1 MSLSPGRLG
10 SPSLGTDL
18 GVSVV
23 ADSDRA
29 PKPPARRPSLRRRVI
44 PPLGVLALVLAVWYA
59 VSYLLLSPMR
69 RFLLPPP
76 QSVVSGGFLTWSNF
90 HQILTSLGFT
100 ARTAVLGF
108 FLAAVIGMALAVLMS
123 QAKWLEQALYPYAVF
138 LQTIPILAVVPVLG
152 FAFGF
157 NFGSRVLVCV
167 LIALFPII
175 TNTLFGLLSVDE
187 GLHDLFTLQGVSR
200 VRRLWALQLPAA
212 LPNIFTGLRISA
224 GLSVIGAVVGDF
236 FFQQGQPGLG
246 ELINLYRAQLEP
258 DPLYAAVIMASLL
271 GIFAFVLV
279 GFVSQ
284 RVIGSWHEST
294 RVADRR
300 KPLTPLRTNNKEK

>member
-1 MSLSPGRLG
+1 MSLVPDTIDLE
-10 SPSLGTDL
+10 LGTAT
-18 GVSVV
+18 GVT
-23 ADSDRA
+23 DPA
-29 PKPPARRPSLRRRVI
+29 PKALRRRSTRRVVG
-44 PPLGVLALVLAVWYA
+44 PPLFVLALILVLWYA
-59 VSYLLLSPMR
+59 VSYLLLTPGR

-76 QSVVSGGFLTWSNF
+76 QSVVAGGFLTWSNF
-90 HQILTSLGFT
+90 GQILTSLGFT

-108 FLAAVIGMALAVLMS
+108 FLATIIGMSLAVVMS
-123 QAKWLEQALYPYAVF
+123 QAKWVERALYPYAVV
-138 LQTIPILAVVPVLG
+138 LQTIPILAIVPLIG

-167 LIALFPII
+167 LIALFPIT
-175 TNTLFGLLSVDE
+175 TNTLFGLLSVDD
-187 GLHDLFTLQGVSR
+187 GLHDLFTLQGVGR
-200 VRRLWALQLPAA
+200 HRRLWSLQLPAA

-246 ELINLYRAQLEP
+246 QLINLYRAQLEP

-279 GFVSQ
+279 GFISQ
-284 RVIGSWHEST
+284 RVIGAWHESART
-294 RVADRR
+294 ADRSNSVTKNR
-300 KPLTPLRTNNKEK
+300 NH

>member
-1 MSLSPGRLG
+1 LTAPLVLDHSARGNGHSAGEH
-10 SPSLGTDL
+10 GTNEN
-18 GVSVV
+18 
-23 ADSDRA
+23 RPA
-29 PKPPARRPSLRRRVI
+29 PRRRHQLQSSVG
-44 PPLGVLALVLAVWYA
+44 PPLCVLALVLALWYG
-59 VSYLLLSPMR
+59 VSYLLLSPTR

-76 QSVVSGGFLTWSNF
+76 QSVVSVGLLTWSNLD
-90 HQILTSLGFT
+90 QILTSLAFT

-108 FLAAVIGMALAVLMS
+108 FLAAVIGISLAIIMS
-123 QAKWLEQALYPYAVF
+123 QAKWVERAVYPYAVI
-138 LQTIPILAVVPVLG
+138 LQTIPILAIVPLIG

-187 GLHDLFTLQGVSR
+187 GLHDLFALQGVSR
-200 VRRLWALQLPAA
+200 AQRLWRLQLPAA

-246 ELINLYRAQLEP
+246 ELINLYRAQLESP
-258 DPLYAAVIMASLL
+258 QLYAAVIMASLL

-284 RVIGSWHEST
+284 RIIGPWHESARIT
-294 RVADRR
+294 DLNR
-300 KPLTPLRTNNKEK
+300 KH

>member
-1 MSLSPGRLG
+1 MSAPLVLDVLPGVDG
-10 SPSLGTDL
+10 
-18 GVSVV
+18 
-23 ADSDRA
+23 DRSEAQPAA
-29 PKPPARRPSLRRRVI
+29 PRRRLRRTLG
-44 PPLGVLALVLAVWYA
+44 PPLCVLALVLALWYG
-59 VSYLLLSPMR
+59 VSYLLLSPTR

-76 QSVVSGGFLTWSNF
+76 QSVVSVGFLTWSNLD
-90 HQILTSLGFT
+90 QILTSLALT
-100 ARTAVLGF
+100 TKTAVLGF
-108 FLAAVIGMALAVLMS
+108 FLATVIGISLAIIMS
-123 QAKWLEQALYPYAVF
+123 QAKWVERAVYPYAVV
-138 LQTIPILAVVPVLG
+138 LQTIPILAIVPLIG

-200 VRRLWALQLPAA
+200 PQRLWRLQLPAA

-236 FFQQGQPGLG
+236 FFQQGQPGVG
-246 ELINLYRAQLEP
+246 ELINLYRAQLESP
-258 DPLYAAVIMASLL
+258 QLYAAVIMASSL
-271 GIFAFVLV
+271 GICAFVLV

-284 RVIGSWHEST
+284 RVIGPWHESARIT
-294 RVADRR
+294 DLNR
-300 KPLTPLRTNNKEK
+300 KH

>member
-1 MSLSPGRLG
+1 MALNDPVAVSGPLAVDGPIAVDGKLLLREIAQRARPGRHRLAA
-10 SPSLGTDL
+10 P
-18 GVSVV
+18 
-23 ADSDRA
+23 RA
-29 PKPPARRPSLRRRVI
+29 TLC
-44 PPLGVLALVLAVWYA
+44 VLAVVLGLWYG
-59 VSYLLLSPMR
+59 VSYLLLSPTR

-76 QSVVSGGFLTWSNF
+76 QSVISVGLLTWSNLD
-90 HQILTSLGFT
+90 QILTSLAFT
-100 ARTAVLGF
+100 AKTAVLGF
-108 FLAAVIGMALAVLMS
+108 FLATAIGISLAIIMS
-123 QAKWLEQALYPYAVF
+123 QAKWVERAVYPYAVI
-138 LQTIPILAVVPVLG
+138 LQTIPILAIVPLIG

-200 VRRLWALQLPAA
+200 AQRLWRLQLPAA

-246 ELINLYRAQLEP
+246 ELINLYRAQLESP
-258 DPLYAAVIMASLL
+258 QLYAAVLMASLL

-284 RVIGSWHEST
+284 RVIGPWHESARIT
-294 RVADRR
+294 DLNR
-300 KPLTPLRTNNKEK
+300 KH